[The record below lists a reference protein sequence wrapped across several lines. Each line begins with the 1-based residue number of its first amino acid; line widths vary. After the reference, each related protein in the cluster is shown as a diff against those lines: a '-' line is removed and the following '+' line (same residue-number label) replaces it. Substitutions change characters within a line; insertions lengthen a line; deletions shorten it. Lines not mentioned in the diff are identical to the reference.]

1 MYLYRTILKKSAQI
15 IWKFKHLWFFG
26 FFAAFLG
33 SFLEFEMIFNR
44 TGPDFGHRFLNNINS
59 IKSTGILSKSF
70 LFNFGK
76 LFKSDPISMAI
87 LLTIVLIILILLGFL
102 LWLSVVSQGGLV
114 NNSSNI
120 INNKDEANIQ
130 KGVEAGVK
138 NFWKV
143 LGINLVVKFCI
154 YFILLILSLLIFFIS
169 YNSSFISSMLLVNL
183 LLFVVFV
190 PLALVLGFIA
200 KYAVCYAVIKGD
212 SFTVSIRKAFDLFVK
227 NWLVSIEMA
236 FILFFISF
244 IVGFGILIGL
254 TLVFI
259 PVLLLFN
266 LAVYFSWV
274 MLSFWIFVAGII
286 LLAILMALAGSALS
300 AFRITAWTGFFI
312 RLNSSKGGIS
322 KLARLAAK
330 LKK

>member
-15 IWKFKHLWFFG
+15 VWKFKHLWFFG

-33 SFLEFEMIFNR
+33 GFLEFELIFNK
-44 TGPDFGHRFLNNINS
+44 TGPDFGHRFLNNVS
-59 IKSTGILSKSF
+59 SLKSTGILSKSF

-76 LFKSDPISMAI
+76 LFKNDPISMVI
-87 LLTIVLIILILLGFL
+87 LLTIILIILVLLGFL

-120 INNKDEANIQ
+120 IDNKGEANIQ
-130 KGVEAGVK
+130 KGVESGVK
-138 NFWKV
+138 NFWKI

-169 YNSSFISSMLLVNL
+169 YNSTLLSSMLLINL
-183 LLFVVFV
+183 LLFIVFI
-190 PLALVLGFIA
+190 PLTLVLAFIA

-212 SFTVSIRKAFDLFVK
+212 SFISAIKKAFNLFIK
-227 NWLVSIEMA
+227 NWLVSVEMA

-244 IVGFGILIGL
+244 IVGFAILIGL

-259 PVLLLFN
+259 PILLLFN

-274 MLSFWIFVAGII
+274 MLSFWIFISGII
-286 LLAILMALAGSALS
+286 LLAVLMALAGSALS

-312 RLNSSKGGIS
+312 RLNSSKGGMS